1 MTSLSF
7 LTIFEVKLTLSQK
20 LDIFDIFHL
29 TSNIIVSILGYIF
42 VLIIRRLQ
50 NFEALCGP
58 KPIIVVNNCEEEN
71 EQIFYDLFEKPST
84 SYQR

>member
-1 MTSLSF
+1 MGF
-7 LTIFEVKLTLSQK
+7 
-20 LDIFDIFHL
+20 
-29 TSNIIVSILGYIF
+29 IF

-71 EQIFYDLFEKPST
+71 EQIFYDLFEQPST